1 MGLEQKTAI
10 ITGANSGIGAEIAK
24 TLAKEDFNVIIH
36 YLDNPIFE
44 VSDSTKFEHAN
55 NGKQSALE
63 IRDKIRKE
71 GGKAEIFA
79 GDLADTRTITKLVKF
94 TIGIFG
100 IPTILINNAAHC
112 ELPDNIFETTAG
124 TIDRHFAVN
133 IRASILLTKE
143 VVKQMVDEQIPFGR
157 IVNISTDGS
166 QCFPNQISYGA
177 SKAALESYT
186 RSLAVELGKYNIT
199 VNCVAPGPIQ
209 TGWIDEDL
217 EKQVLEILPIKR
229 LGFPNDIADT
239 VSFLASEKASW
250 ITGQTIKVSGGHN
263 IG

>member
-1 MGLEQKTAI
+1 MSLEQKTAI

-24 TLAKEDFNVIIH
+24 TLAKESVNVIIH
-36 YLDNPIFE
+36 YLDNPVFE
-44 VSDSTKFEHAN
+44 VFDNTKFEHTN
-55 NGKQSALE
+55 NGKQKALE
-63 IRDKIRKE
+63 IQDTIRKE
-71 GGKAEIFA
+71 GGKAEIFG
-79 GDLADTRTITKLVKF
+79 GDLADTNIITKLLEFVNQM
-94 TIGIFG
+94 FG
-100 IPTILINNAAHC
+100 TPTILINNAAHC
-112 ELPDNIFETTAG
+112 ELPDNIFETTAA
-124 TIDRHFAVN
+124 TIDRHFMVN
-133 IRASILLTKE
+133 VRASILLTKE
-143 VVKQMVDEQIPFGR
+143 VAKRIVAEKIPFGR

-199 VNCVAPGPIQ
+199 VNCIAPGPIQ
-209 TGWIDEDL
+209 TGWIDEEL

-250 ITGQTIKVSGGHN
+250 ITGQIIKVSGGHN
-263 IG
+263 I

>member
-1 MGLEQKTAI
+1 MHLEQKTAI

-24 TLAKEDFNVIIH
+24 TLAKEGINVIIH
-36 YLDNPIFE
+36 YLDNPIFK
-44 VSDSTKFEHAN
+44 VFDSTRLEHTH
-55 NGKQSALE
+55 NGKPKALE
-63 IRDKIRKE
+63 IRDAIRKE
-71 GGKAEIFA
+71 GGKAAVFG
-79 GDLADTRTITKLVKF
+79 GDLADTNTITNLLEFVNER
-94 TIGIFG
+94 FG
-100 IPTILINNAAHC
+100 TPTILINNAAHC
-112 ELPDNIFETTAG
+112 ELPDNIFETTAD

-133 IRASILLTKE
+133 VRASILLAKE
-143 VVKQMVDEQIPFGR
+143 VAKQIVAEKIPFGR

-186 RSLAVELGKYNIT
+186 RSLAVELGKFNIT

-239 VSFLASEKASW
+239 VSFLANEKASW
-250 ITGQTIKVSGGHN
+250 ITGQIIKVSGGHN
-263 IG
+263 I